1 MRRAEGNHV
10 ASAGRS
16 GDQTPATAIQNNG
29 PGPERKVW
37 MTALE
42 TRFDQAQAN
51 LNTSRTRLIRSI
63 LENAEENYFLSAR
76 ALAKRYGV
84 DKATIV
90 RSVQTLGYKRYAEF
104 AADLRSHFVSRI
116 TPYTLMKAAS
126 RERRSV
132 ADHVEHSFEIEAHNL
147 QALRSQLNADEVIRL
162 AKRLNRARQ
171 IMVVGADFAA
181 SLSYLLAYGLVSL
194 GYNADAPLG
203 SAGNIQQKVNLLGP
217 KDLLIAISFGR
228 CLQVTVDAVLRA
240 RQHGVRTFGITD
252 SEKTPIARFCD
263 SYWIASIANPSFH
276 GSYVAPIAAIDA
288 LFVAC
293 AHSQPHRSLS
303 ALRQKDQDSRSRWYS
318 AIPEAEA
325 PRRKN
330 QKENQHGFNPPI
342 AEAHADEG
350 AANGPLDKKRD

>member
-1 MRRAEGNHV
+1 VTPNRRTTGQKDGQGA
-10 ASAGRS
+10 
-16 GDQTPATAIQNNG
+16 
-29 PGPERKVW
+29 ERKVW

-42 TRFDQAQAN
+42 TRFEQAQSN
-51 LNTSRTRLIRSI
+51 LNSSRSRLIRSI
-63 LENAEENYFLSAR
+63 VENAEENYFLSSR

-90 RSVQTLGYKRYAEF
+90 RSVQTLGYQRYAEF

-132 ADHVEHSFEIEAHNL
+132 ADHVEHSFEMEAHNL
-147 QALRSQLNADEVIRL
+147 QSLRSQLDTEEVIRL
-162 AKRLNRARQ
+162 AKRLNRARH
-171 IMVVGADFAA
+171 IMVVGTDFAA
-181 SLSYLLAYGLVSL
+181 SLSYLLGYGLVSL
-194 GYNADAPLG
+194 GYDADAPLG

-240 RQHGVRTFGITD
+240 RENGVRTFGITD

-263 SYWIASIANPSFH
+263 SYWTASIANPSFH

-293 AHSQPHRSLS
+293 AHIQPHRSLS

-318 AIPEAEA
+318 PVPEAD
-325 PRRKN
+325 RRKN
-330 QKENQHGFNPPI
+330 QKENQNGFTQTIEEPSGEEIDVHGRL
-342 AEAHADEG
+342 DEG
-350 AANGPLDKKRD
+350 REK